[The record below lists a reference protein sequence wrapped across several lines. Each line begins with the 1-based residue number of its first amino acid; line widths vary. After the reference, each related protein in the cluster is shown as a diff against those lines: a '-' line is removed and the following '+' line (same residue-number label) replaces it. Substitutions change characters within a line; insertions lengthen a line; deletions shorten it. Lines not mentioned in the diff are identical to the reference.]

1 VRLNYSTLGQPI
13 LDAHYFGLLTH
24 IYTCSDLSQVPL
36 AQTWGM
42 RFFKYPAGQP
52 KLSSVN
58 PYRLL
63 SIQDH
68 FGANAHLDNPEVPLA
83 ELRTV
88 TIIGLYP
95 KGSAAIPQWVKE
107 ESGTDFLI
115 ACREWVPGK
124 YRQMSAFSKR
134 AGHEFLL
141 SAPGHPD
148 LKARL
153 NGLTLSAGDGSFQA
167 YAAQLAPE
175 DRAKLAPGVA
185 YSIQPLN
192 VSDTYR
198 WAVAPGTTLLTVRHD
213 LGEDRN

>member
-1 VRLNYSTLGQPI
+1 MP
-13 LDAHYFGLLTH
+13 
-24 IYTCSDLSQVPL
+24 
-36 AQTWGM
+36 TWT
-42 RFFKYPAGQP
+42 
-52 KLSSVN
+52 
-58 PYRLL
+58 
-63 SIQDH
+63 
-68 FGANAHLDNPEVPLA
+68 NPEVPLA

-107 ESGTDFLI
+107 DAWRESGTDFLI

-124 YRQMSAFSKR
+124 YHQMNAFSKR

-141 SAPGHPD
+141 SAPGQPD

-167 YAAQLAPE
+167 YGAQLVRE
-175 DRAKLAPGVA
+175 DRARLAPGVT
-185 YSIQPLN
+185 YSIRPLN

-198 WAVAPGTTLLTVRHD
+198 WEVAPGTTLLTVRHE